1 MDVDMIVLECEEH
14 MSKAVEY
21 LKHELRGMRTGRASA
36 AMIEHVKVDAYGST
50 TDLKNLAALSVPESN
65 QILVKPFDPST
76 MTDIIKG
83 IEKADLGLNPR
94 SEGKQIRVPVPTLS
108 GDRRKQLASQAK
120 TAGEQAKVAIRS
132 ARRDANKHIDAAE
145 KDKAS
150 GVSEDAAKGYKN
162 DVQELTKKYEADID
176 SLVDHKTKE
185 IMEV

>member
-1 MDVDMIVLECEEH
+1 MDIEVIVLECEEQ
-14 MSKAVEY
+14 MNKSVEY
-21 LKHELRGMRTGRASA
+21 LKSELRGMRTGRAST

-50 TDLKNLAALSVPESN
+50 TDLKNLAALSVPEPT

-108 GDRRKQLASQAK
+108 GDRRKQLTSQAK
-120 TAGEQAKVAIRS
+120 TAGEQAKVAIRT
-132 ARRDANKHIDAAE
+132 ARRDANKHIDTAE
-145 KDKAS
+145 KDKSA
-150 GVSEDAAKGYKN
+150 GLSEDAAKAFKD
-162 DVQELTKKYEADID
+162 DVQEMTRKYEAAVD
-176 SLVDHKTKE
+176 SLVEHKTKE